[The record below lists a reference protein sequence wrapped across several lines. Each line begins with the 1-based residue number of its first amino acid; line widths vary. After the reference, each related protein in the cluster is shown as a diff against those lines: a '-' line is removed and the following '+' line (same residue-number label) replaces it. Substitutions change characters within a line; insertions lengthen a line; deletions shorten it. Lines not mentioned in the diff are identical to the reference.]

1 MKTSPRCAAGR
12 GARACLAALLAL
24 GTVALAACG
33 PGASDDR
40 TTPTPEQTMPASEP
54 GSRPTPDGAIRIA
67 AVFPTEGRYQ
77 SSGRDSLA
85 GVALAVD
92 AINAAGGIGGR
103 RLHLVDYETR
113 SDVET
118 TRRAALRAV
127 DEGAVAIVGSN
138 ASLLSDAIARVVEPR
153 GVVMISNVSTATDL
167 THGRRFVFRVC
178 YSNDHLARLLAR
190 FVWQRLGLRR
200 VAILEEVSRPYS
212 RDLGASFARHFSALA
227 TGDDGAVRTW
237 RYSARAPDLTPQL
250 DAIRAFR
257 PDGLFMPTSF
267 DDATLAA
274 ILLDRLGLAVT
285 MIGGDSW
292 TNDQLFARGRP
303 SRPAYHSD
311 HWSPAPDDAFVASFR
326 ARFGRAPQGG
336 RAALAHDAVQAIA
349 AALAALGPVDD
360 VTAATLAPRLR
371 DALMSVS
378 FRGVTGDVRFDD
390 NGDAQKP
397 CFVFRVDA
405 NGRTPFAT
413 IE

>member
-1 MKTSPRCAAGR
+1 MKTPFRRAAVCVARVCAAT
-12 GARACLAALLAL
+12 LLL
-24 GTVALAACG
+24 VAGCG
-33 PGASDDR
+33 PAAPEREAR
-40 TTPTPEQTMPASEP
+40 TGEQTTPASEP
-54 GSRPTPDGAIRIA
+54 GPRPTPDGAIRIA

-85 GVALAVD
+85 GVAFAVD
-92 AINAAGGIGGR
+92 EINAAGGIGGR

-127 DEGAVAIVGSN
+127 DEGAVALVGSN

-153 GVVMISNVSTATDL
+153 GVVMLSNVSTATDL

-190 FVWQRLGLRR
+190 FVWDRLAIRR

-212 RDLGASFARHFSALA
+212 RDLGACFARHFGRFARE
-227 TGDDGAVRTW
+227 GGGAVRTW

-292 TNDQLFARGRP
+292 TNDRLFARGRP
-303 SRPAYHSD
+303 ARPAYHSD
-311 HWSPAPDDAFVASFR
+311 HWSPAPDDAFVVAFR

-336 RAALAHDAVQAIA
+336 RAALAYDAVHAIA
-349 AALAALGPVDD
+349 FGLRALGPIDD
-360 VTAATLAPRLR
+360 VAAASLSPRLR

-405 NGRTPFAT
+405 DGRTPFAT
-413 IE
+413 VE